1 MKYSLFITAILLLFL
16 VGCGEEIADTDHP
29 PSLYGDDDYQPVEE

>member
-1 MKYSLFITAILLLFL
+1 MKYSLFVAAILVFFL

-29 PSLYGDDDYQPVEE
+29 PSQYGEEAHKTVEE